1 VRPGAHPLL
10 VAFAAG
16 LAGILIGPT
25 LIVTV
30 MSFSAARL
38 LSFPPHGLSLH
49 WYANFLG
56 DDTWVR
62 AIMNSVQVG
71 VGAAC
76 LATVV
81 GSLMAFGIVRGR
93 YPGRAAVNALVL
105 GPMLVPSVVLSIGL
119 YFMFVRLKLVGSLP
133 GLVIAHACLGLPY
146 VVLVVSSGLRTLDPS
161 LERAASGLG
170 AGPLRTFFRVTLPLI
185 LPSAAA
191 GALFAFITSWDD
203 VIVAFFLSSPVT
215 RTLPVV
221 MWGATQDTTDPTL
234 AAVATFLSL
243 VTTLLFVVFLFIR
256 RRDPTS

>member
-1 VRPGAHPLL
+1 
-10 VAFAAG
+10 
-16 LAGILIGPT
+16 
-25 LIVTV
+25 
-30 MSFSAARL
+30 
-38 LSFPPHGLSLH
+38 
-49 WYANFLG
+49 
-56 DDTWVR
+56 
-62 AIMNSVQVG
+62 
-71 VGAAC
+71 
-76 LATVV
+76 
-81 GSLMAFGIVRGR
+81 
-93 YPGRAAVNALVL
+93 
-105 GPMLVPSVVLSIGL
+105 
-119 YFMFVRLKLVGSLP
+119 
-133 GLVIAHACLGLPY
+133 